1 MAGPLQTD
9 SKRILGAKR
18 VQLYSFCVVISKV
31 FYLLTQFA
39 RGLVYSNDGD
49 SHGSE
54 RKCEN

>member
-31 FYLLTQFA
+31 FYLLAGFA
-39 RGLVYSNDGD
+39 REFVYTNDGGL
-49 SHGSE
+49 HGSE